1 MAATTLEKKYQRV
14 AAEAV
19 EYACKEF
26 GVGSDR
32 VTVAFSE
39 HDCIVDV
46 FKPGATVSTRFV
58 YFYEED

>member
-1 MAATTLEKKYQRV
+1 MAAITLEKKYQR
-14 AAEAV
+14 ARDDAV

-26 GVGSDR
+26 GVGAER

-46 FKPGATVSTRFV
+46 FPPDKNVSTRFV
-58 YFYEED
+58 YYYEED